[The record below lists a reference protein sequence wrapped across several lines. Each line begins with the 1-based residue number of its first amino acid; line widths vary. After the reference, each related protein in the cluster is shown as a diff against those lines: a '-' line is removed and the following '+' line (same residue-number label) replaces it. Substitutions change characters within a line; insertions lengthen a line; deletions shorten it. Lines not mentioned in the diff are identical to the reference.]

1 MKDFAGTPGTITG
14 LVLRISQC
22 LFAAGSITSMA
33 STNSFFNITAFWE
46 KTRSLFVGS
55 ESGQHIAFSGHIGSN
70 VKQRFLGRV
79 LGGKRLYGLLEL
91 LSITNRSRRQSKL
104 PGSVSGAS
112 TFSIE
117 RISRMGLGAMI
128 SYLIASMGLQV
139 MWSFTLAFLDAYALA
154 KKKVVHNHVLVS
166 LFVVGDWVTATLSLA
181 AASASAGI
189 TMLYFSDFGGCQ
201 SGGECQKF
209 QISVVLAFLS
219 WITIAISSLIMF
231 WILAAG

>member
-33 STNSFFNITAFWE
+33 STNSFFNITAFWIAVVGAKPAFFALLMRDKVRGK

-79 LGGKRLYGLLEL
+79 LGGKRLYSLLEL
-91 LSITNRSRRQSKL
+91 LSITNQSRRQSKL
-104 PGSVSGAS
+104 PGSVSGSS

-117 RISRMGLGAMI
+117 

-166 LFVVGDWVTATLSLA
+166 LFVVGDWVSLYRTC
-181 AASASAGI
+181 SS
-189 TMLYFSDFGGCQ
+189 
-201 SGGECQKF
+201 
-209 QISVVLAFLS
+209 FLVIPS
-219 WITIAISSLIMF
+219 NQ
-231 WILAAG
+231 